1 MGGMEDN
8 LFDVSSLAAGPGGGA
23 SGGAPESVSARA
35 QWLRSELE
43 RHSVLYYRDAAP
55 EISDRE
61 FDAMMAE
68 LASIE
73 AKYPELRTP
82 NSPTVRVGGA
92 PSDAF
97 EPFEHEMPMQSLENT
112 YDRAELGEFDRFAL
126 AIAGGD
132 ALDYVVEPK
141 IDGLAFCAIYERG
154 DFVCAAT
161 RGDGFTGDDV
171 TENVRTVR
179 SLPLR
184 IPCDA
189 ERVEVRGEIYLPK
202 DGFLA
207 LVEEQL
213 SRGEEPFKNPRN
225 AAAGSLKL
233 LDPRVVAKRPLSCVL
248 YGLGTVRG
256 LPDPPTHQ
264 ALLAQLRDWG
274 FPVPPRFWPC
284 RGLDGVTAAIDELET
299 LRHSFPFEMDG
310 AVVKVDDRSLYGV
323 FGSTAKAPRWAR
335 AYKYAPERAETVV
348 EAVTVQVGRTGV
360 LTPVAELRAVR
371 LAGSTISRATLHNE
385 EDIRRK
391 DIRVGDHVLVEK
403 AGEVIPAVAAV
414 LKEKRTGAEIEFSMP
429 DRCPAC
435 GAPVSR
441 KDGEVALRCTNFL
454 CPAQLSQ
461 RLLHFASREAL
472 EIDGLGEKV
481 ASALVDQGLVTRP
494 MDLFSLPEP
503 LLTSLRLE
511 ASAESVAH
519 DVPVSVADAPVQTD
533 LFGAGLPQGAADP
546 RRTLGEANA
555 RTILAALRRA
565 RTLPL
570 ERWLVALGIPAVGV
584 AVARDVARVH
594 RDLSDL
600 ASSAVVA
607 DALRLYGLQERIPA
621 LSPNA
626 RANRA
631 LGIAARVARAE
642 EHAAL
647 CDEAEKLGEELVRR
661 GVGTRLKGGGPLAYS
676 CVVKPEAARAL
687 RAYFDSDDGR
697 AFLASTAALGIDPEG
712 GAGKGVPRAAREGA
726 DPADPFAGRTVVVT
740 GTFHDLKRKDVEARL
755 VSRGARL
762 SSSVSGATDLLVMGE
777 KPGPDKTR
785 AARERGLPTMDEA
798 ALRTVLGLPP
808 AVAQD
813 TLF

>member
-1 MGGMEDN
+1 MDDT
-8 LFDVSSLAAGPGGGA
+8 LFDLSPAGAERPPTGGPAGVPGGVA
-23 SGGAPESVSARA
+23 DRA
-35 QWLRSELE
+35 AFLRSELE
-43 RHSVLYYRDAAP
+43 RHTVLYYRDAAP

-68 LASIE
+68 LAALE
-73 AKYPELRTP
+73 AQYPALRSP
-82 NSPTVRVGGA
+82 NSPTSRVGGE

-97 EPFEHEMPMQSLENT
+97 EPFEHELPMQSLENT
-112 YDRAELGEFDRFAL
+112 YDRADLAEFDRYAL

-141 IDGLAFCAIYERG
+141 IDGLAFCAIYEHG

-171 TENVRTVR
+171 TANVRTVR

-189 ERVEVRGEIYLPK
+189 DRVEVRGEIYLPK

-248 YGLGTVRG
+248 YGLGSLRG
-256 LPDPPTHQ
+256 VQDPPTHQ

-284 RGLDGVTAAIDELET
+284 RGLDGVMAAIDELEK
-299 LRHSFPFEMDG
+299 LRHAFPFEMDG

-323 FGSTAKAPRWAR
+323 FGATAKAPRWAR
-335 AYKYAPERAETVV
+335 AYKYAPERAETTV
-348 EAVTVQVGRTGV
+348 EAITVQVGRTGV
-360 LTPVAELRAVR
+360 LTPVAELRAVP

-385 EDIRRK
+385 DDIRRK
-391 DIRVGDHVLVEK
+391 DIRVGDRVLVEK
-403 AGEVIPAVAAV
+403 AGEVIPAVVAV

-435 GAPVSR
+435 GAPVGR
-441 KDGEVALRCTNFL
+441 KDGEVAVRCTNFL

-461 RLLHFASREAL
+461 RIMHFASREAL
-472 EIDGLGEKV
+472 EIEGLGEKV

-503 LLTSLRLE
+503 LLVSLRLE
-511 ASAESVAH
+511 ASAESVGRE
-519 DVPVSVADAPVQTD
+519 VPVAVADAPVQTD
-533 LFGAGLPQGAADP
+533 LFGGETGSGASES

-565 RTLPL
+565 RDLPL

-584 AVARDVARVH
+584 AVARDVARLH
-594 RDLSDL
+594 RNLSDL
-600 ASSAVVA
+600 ASSGIVA
-607 DALRLYGLQERIPA
+607 DALRLYGLQDRIPA
-621 LSPNA
+621 LSPNS

-647 CDEAEKLGEELVRR
+647 SAEAEKLGEDLVKR
-661 GVGTRLKGGGPLAYS
+661 GVGSRLKGGGPLAYT
-676 CVVKPEAARAL
+676 CIVKPEAARAL
-687 RAYFDSDDGR
+687 ASYFESPDGT
-697 AFLASTAALGIDPEG
+697 AFLESMRALGIDPPG
-712 GAGKGVPRAAREGA
+712 GAGKTAAAEAGA
-726 DPADPFAGRTVVVT
+726 DPSDPFAGRTVVVT
-740 GTFHDLKRKDVEARL
+740 GTFHDLKRKEIETRL
-755 VSRGARL
+755 VARGAKL
-762 SSSVSGATDLLVMGE
+762 ASSVSGATSLLVIGD

-785 AARERGLPTMDEA
+785 AARERGVPTMDEP
-798 ALRTVLGLPP
+798 ALRSALGLPQ
-808 AVAQD
+808 AVEQD
-813 TLF
+813 VLFGF

>member
-1 MGGMEDN
+1 MEDN
-8 LFDVSSLAAGPGGGA
+8 LFDVSAFAANPGGGA
-23 SGGAPESVSARA
+23 AGGVPEAVAGRA
-35 QWLRSELE
+35 EWLRSELE

-73 AKYPELRTP
+73 AKYPALRTP
-82 NSPTVRVGGA
+82 NSPTVRVGGE

-112 YDRAELGEFDRFAL
+112 YDRAELGEFDRYAL

-132 ALDYVVEPK
+132 KLDYVVEPK
-141 IDGLAFCAIYERG
+141 IDGLAFCAVYERG
-154 DFVCAAT
+154 NFACAAT

-213 SRGEEPFKNPRN
+213 ARGEEPFKNPRN

-256 LPDPPTHQ
+256 LPDPPTHR
-264 ALLAQLRDWG
+264 ALLEQLREWG

-284 RGLDGVTAAIDELET
+284 RGIDGVTAAIDELET

-310 AVVKVDDRSLYGV
+310 AVVKVDDRTLYGA

-403 AGEVIPAVAAV
+403 AGEVIPAVVAV

-441 KDGEVALRCTNFL
+441 KEGEVALRCTNFL

-511 ASAESVAH
+511 ASAEAVAH
-519 DVPVSVADAPVQTD
+519 DVPVSVSDAPVQTD
-533 LFGAGLPQGAADP
+533 LFGAGLPPETAPDA

-600 ASSAVVA
+600 ATSSIVA
-607 DALRLYGLQERIPA
+607 DALRLYDLQERIPA

-647 CDEAEKLGEELVRR
+647 CDAAEKLGEDLVRR
-661 GVGTRLKGGGPLAYS
+661 GVGTRLKAGGPLAYS

-687 RAYFDSDDGR
+687 GAYFGSEDGR
-697 AFLASTAALGIDPEG
+697 AFLASMAALGINPEG
-712 GAGKGVPRAAREGA
+712 GAGKATARPAPKGA
-726 DPADPFAGRTVVVT
+726 DPSDPFAGRTVVVT
-740 GTFHDLKRKDVEARL
+740 GTFHDLKRREIEARL
-755 VSRGARL
+755 VSRGAKL
-762 SSSVSGATDLLVMGE
+762 ASSISGATDLLVMGE

-785 AARERGLPTMDEA
+785 AARERGVPAMDEA
-798 ALRTVLGLPP
+798 ALRSALGLPP
-808 AVAQD
+808 AVAQE